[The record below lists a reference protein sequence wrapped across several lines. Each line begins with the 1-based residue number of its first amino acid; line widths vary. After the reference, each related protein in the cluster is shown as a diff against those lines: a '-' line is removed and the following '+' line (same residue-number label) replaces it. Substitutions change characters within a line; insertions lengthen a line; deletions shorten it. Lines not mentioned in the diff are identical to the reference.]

1 MVDLF
6 KLMNKNILTSMKSFF
21 FLLISIVFSTSLF
34 ADQGITETEILVGMH
49 TDISGP
55 ASMIG
60 KQSVDGANMRFDEF
74 NQQGGAHGRL
84 VKFIVEDHQ
93 YTVPRA
99 VQAANKLLRKDKVA
113 FMLGSL
119 GTPMNNAVMTDQLSM
134 NVPNLFPLT
143 AARSMFDPFHK
154 LKFTSGS
161 TYYDQIRTGV
171 KYLVENNNRS
181 KVCILYEDTDFGQ
194 EIVDGV
200 KDQLAE
206 MDMPLIEIA
215 SAKPTDTDFTAQ
227 IKKLQ
232 NAGCDVVAMGTIVR
246 TTILPFMKS
255 KEINWTDVDFVST
268 AASYYNVVAEQPN
281 GVMNGL
287 YCLNGIVFPYYDTAS
302 AVEKEWWD
310 NFKNKFDYEPNT
322 GAAYGYIFAD
332 LFIEAIE
339 RAGQDLNIDS
349 FVSAMESIVDYV
361 DPLETS
367 TVSFSETSR
376 QGSNVS
382 YFFQVQDE
390 RFEVISGPISY

>member
-1 MVDLF
+1 
-6 KLMNKNILTSMKSFF
+6 MNIHISMKLVIF
-21 FLLISIVFSTSLF
+21 FLLSLLVSTSSF
-34 ADQGITETEILVGMH
+34 ADQGISDTEIVIGMH

-74 NQQGGAHGRL
+74 NQGGGAHGRTI
-84 VKFIVEDHQ
+84 KFIVEDHQ

-99 VQAANKLLRKDKVA
+99 VQAANKLLRKDKIG

-143 AARSMFDPFHK
+143 AARSMFEPFHK

-171 KYLVENNNRS
+171 KYLVENNNRN
-181 KVCILYEDTDFGQ
+181 KVCVLYEDTDFGQ

-200 KDQLAE
+200 KDQLKE
-206 MDMPLIEIA
+206 MNMSLVETA

-255 KEINWTDVDFVST
+255 KEINWIDVDFVST

-287 YCLNGIVFPYYDTAS
+287 YCLNGIVFPYYDNAKP
-302 AVEKEWWD
+302 VEKKWW
-310 NFKNKFDYEPNT
+310 NAFKDKYDYEPNT

-339 RAGQDLNIDS
+339 RAGDDLTVDT
-349 FVSAMESIVDYV
+349 FVTAMESIDSYV

-367 TVSFSETSR
+367 VVSFSETSR

-382 YFFQVQDE
+382 YFFQVKDE